1 MGRTYRR
8 NPDDYY
14 SYGSKSLR
22 EKRQRGS
29 TRNNWE
35 TIDAQ
40 KNKKRKNKNWD
51 NNSDYNYE
59 NYEYWLWTKLW
70 TKRILILSM
79 SMMIIQSMN
88 FLMIASSNT
97 NNL

>member
-29 TRNNWE
+29 TRNNWDNY
-35 TIDAQ
+35 DAPKRKG
-40 KNKKRKNKNWD
+40 KNKDWSTNDETSR
-51 NNSDYNYE
+51 YNYDSP
-59 NYEYWLWTKLW
+59 YEY
-70 TKRILILSM
+70 
-79 SMMIIQSMN
+79 
-88 FLMIASSNT
+88 
-97 NNL
+97 